1 MDALA
6 VLATRGRHVNV
17 LQHMAGYVHDGLDA
31 ASRDELRQAIA
42 DYRGGLV
49 PLIVPITL
57 IRHHVRRL
65 DMRYLA
71 GQVYLDPHP
80 KELMLRN
87 HV

>member
-1 MDALA
+1 MRTKRHSSAHPKI
-6 VLATRGRHVNV
+6 AT
-17 LQHMAGYVHDGLDA
+17 
-31 ASRDELRQAIA
+31 AIE

-57 IRHHVRRL
+57 IRHHVKKHQIAYLERQ
-65 DMRYLA
+65 RYLA
-71 GQVYLDPHP
+71 PHP